1 MASVDSTV
9 SYDTGWLVSHGWVTT
24 NGGITYAFTGT
35 YGTAT
40 LDLATNVVTYLLN
53 NARSATNALAVGQI
67 VTEPFTIQ
75 VITASGITAQ
85 ATVRFSITGS
95 ADAPTVTVSRPSKGL
110 IEAGASG
117 PGIGTATATFK
128 MASVDSTVSYDTGWL
143 VSHGW
148 VTTNGG
154 ITYAFN
160 GTYGTATLNLATNIV
175 TYVLDNARPATK
187 AIAVGQIVTEPFTI
201 QVITASGITA
211 QATVKFS
218 ITVNSD
224 KASDLA
230 EGRSN

>member
-1 MASVDSTV
+1 
-9 SYDTGWLVSHGWVTT
+9 
-24 NGGITYAFTGT
+24 
-35 YGTAT
+35 
-40 LDLATNVVTYLLN
+40 
-53 NARSATNALAVGQI
+53 
-67 VTEPFTIQ
+67 
-75 VITASGITAQ
+75 
-85 ATVRFSITGS
+85 
-95 ADAPTVTVSRPSKGL
+95 
-110 IEAGASG
+110 
-117 PGIGTATATFK
+117 